1 MKMAID
7 PVCGMSVIEDS
18 AAVTLSDGDSV
29 YYFCSADCQQQFA
42 AKIEAIARL
51 TYNSTQIGTICEVH
65 GPVVDILCERLPPL
79 HQALYARIDHETYT
93 FEAHQH
99 LDEKRVRAITLN
111 RTSGLHRGMPVFD
124 TGAALQVPT
133 STQCLGRLLN
143 VFGQPLD
150 GGPPLPA
157 SETRGILV
165 KPPPLHET
173 VNAKGI
179 LETGIKV
186 VDLLAP
192 FIKGGK
198 TGLFGGA
205 GVGKTVLIME
215 FMHAVVALHQ
225 GVSVFAGVGERI
237 REGHELWH
245 EMQDAG
251 VMPQTLMVFG
261 QMDESPGVRF
271 RVGMTALTYAE
282 YLRDTLHKEVLLL
295 MDNVFRFVQAGSE
308 ISGLLGRMPATVG
321 YQPTLMT
328 EVAELQDRIVSTTAG
343 DITSVQ
349 AIYVPAD
356 DMTDPAVSA
365 ILSHLDTTVIL
376 SRLQASKGIY
386 PAIDPLLSTS
396 KMMDRH
402 FLGDRHYVVAEGVRA
417 HLARYHELED
427 IIMMLGMEE
436 LSEADRTIVQRARK
450 LQRYLTQPFHVVA
463 QHTGI
468 AGASVPLAVTL
479 DDCEAFM
486 RGAYDELPE
495 DRCYMRGTMQDAA

>member
-1 MKMAID
+1 MVTD
-7 PVCGMSVIEDS
+7 PICGMAVDEQS
-18 AAVTLSDGDSV
+18 AAHSLSDAGTS
-29 YYFCSADCQQQFA
+29 YFFCSSDCLNQFA
-42 AKIEAIARL
+42 ARIESLARL
-51 TYNSTQIGTICEVH
+51 RRGGVRIGTITEVH
-65 GPVVDILCERLPPL
+65 GPVVEIACDRLPPL
-79 HQALYARIDHETYT
+79 HQALYVIIGYEAYM

-99 LDEKRVRAITLN
+99 LDEERVRAVALN
-111 RTSGLHRGMPVFD
+111 RTGGLQRGMPVFD
-124 TGAALQVPT
+124 TGAALQVPV
-133 STQCLGRLLN
+133 SAQCLGRLLN
-143 VFGQPLD
+143 IFGQPLD
-150 GGPPLPA
+150 GGAPLAAGELRGVLAKPA
-157 SETRGILV
+157 
-165 KPPPLHET
+165 PLHES
-173 VNAKGI
+173 VSAKGI

-225 GVSVFAGVGERI
+225 GVSVFAGIGERM

-251 VMPQTLMVFG
+251 VMPQTLLVFG

-321 YQPTLMT
+321 YQPTLLT
-328 EVAELQDRIVSTTAG
+328 EVAELQERIVSTSSG
-343 DITSVQ
+343 GITSVQ

-365 ILSHLDTTVIL
+365 ILGHLDTTVIL
-376 SRLQASKGIY
+376 SRSQASKGIY
-386 PAIDPLLSTS
+386 PAIDPLQSTS
-396 KMMDRH
+396 KMMDHH
-402 FLGDRHYVVAEGVRA
+402 FLGARHYAVAEGVRG
-417 HLARYHELED
+417 HFARYHELED

-436 LSEADRTIVQRARK
+436 LSQTDRTIVLRARK

-468 AGASVPLAVTL
+468 NGASVPLADTL
-479 DDCEAFM
+479 DDCEAFL
-486 RGAYDELPE
+486 RGEYDDVPE
-495 DRCYMRGTMQDAA
+495 DRCYMRASMKGAR

>member
-1 MKMAID
+1 MD
-7 PVCGMSVIEDS
+7 
-18 AAVTLSDGDSV
+18 
-29 YYFCSADCQQQFA
+29 
-42 AKIEAIARL
+42 IARL
-51 TYNSTQIGTICEVH
+51 PGSSPRIGTVCEVH
-65 GPVVDILCERLPPL
+65 GPVVDIVCDRLPPL
-79 HQALYARIDHETYT
+79 HQALYARIDDETYT

-111 RTSGLHRGMPVFD
+111 RTGGLRRGLPVFD
-124 TGAALQVPT
+124 TGSVLQVPA
-133 STQCLGRLLN
+133 SAQCLGRLLN

-157 SETRGILV
+157 AETRGILAR
-165 KPPPLHET
+165 PAPLHQT

-192 FIKGGK
+192 FVKGGK

-215 FMHAVVALHQ
+215 FMHAIVALHQ
-225 GVSVFAGVGERI
+225 GVSVFAGIGERI

-245 EMQDAG
+245 AMQDAG

-308 ISGLLGRMPATVG
+308 ISCLLGRMPATVG

-328 EVAELQDRIVSTTAG
+328 EVAELQDRIISTTAG
-343 DITSVQ
+343 DITAVQ

-376 SRLQASKGIY
+376 SRAQAGKGIY
-386 PAIDPLLSTS
+386 PAVDPLASAS

-402 FLGDRHYVVAEGVRA
+402 FLGDRHYSVADGVRS
-417 HLARYHELED
+417 HLARYRELED
-427 IIMMLGMEE
+427 IIMMLGLEE
-436 LSEADRTIVQRARK
+436 LSEADRTIVLRARK

-468 AGASVPLAVTL
+468 AGVSVPLSATL
-479 DDCEAFM
+479 DDCEAFL
-486 RGAYDELPE
+486 RGDYDNLPE
-495 DRCYMRGTMQDAA
+495 DRCYMRGSMREGP